1 MKILQIST
9 YDIRGGAARASY
21 RLHQGL
27 REIGQDSRM
36 LVRYKDSTDNS
47 VFCVTPKNPKEK
59 NEQKFLLDVVVQGQ
73 YINSHRTEISNTIFS
88 LPYSGLDLSSLP
100 MMQAADVINLHWVA
114 RYQSLPA
121 LNKLFSLSKPVVWT
135 LHDQCAFT
143 GGCHYGAGCRK
154 YCTDCMECPQ
164 LDDDPFNLPA
174 AILRDKLEFFKGAD
188 LTIVTPSRWMA
199 ECARESRLFKDLKIE
214 AIPNSLETDLYTPL
228 PKAEAK
234 GKIGLESD
242 VVTLLFGGEDGNE
255 RRKGFKELIA
265 AVQRCLKDEEFQA
278 LVKTG
283 KIRLICFGHPND
295 EIKTLG
301 IPVDPLGYLD
311 SDEKIRNAYASADIF
326 ILPSLEDNLPNT
338 ILEAMSC
345 GTPVV
350 AFDTGGIPEM
360 VESGVTGQIV
370 PLGDSVKMG
379 EALLALIFNS
389 DKREAIGKEC
399 RKRIEEEY
407 VLDVQARAYLD
418 LYEELVKTNGKSMQV
433 PPAVPEEEVWETAPE
448 AERPE
453 MSPVQLET
461 GIGPHFSAI
470 YDKVTFRALK
480 DFASYVFEQWQA
492 SEADR
497 KTRLDQTREL
507 TELFEESEADRKARF
522 DQTKELKEL
531 LEESEADRKTR
542 LDQINELNDLLN
554 KSETDRKARFDQI
567 NELSVLI
574 KEAETLLKMKQTE
587 LEELKVALDH
597 EAKRAEAAEEGLK
610 NLEATFAVRQARRL
624 GLIKVKQLE
633 LIENSK
639 PEKKGIRDK

>member
-59 NEQKFLLDVVVQGQ
+59 NEQEFLLDVVVQGQ

-100 MMQAADVINLHWVA
+100 MMQATDVINLHWVA
-114 RYQSLPA
+114 RYQSLPT
-121 LNKLFSLSKPVVWT
+121 LNKLFSLGKPVVWT

-154 YCTDCMECPQ
+154 YRTDCMECPQ

-199 ECARESRLFKDLKIE
+199 ERARESRLFKDLKIE
-214 AIPNSLETDLYTPL
+214 AIPNSLETNLYTPS
-228 PKAEAK
+228 PKAAAK
-234 GKIGLESD
+234 GKMGLESD

-255 RRKGFKELIA
+255 KRKGFRELVA
-265 AVQRCLKDEEFQA
+265 AIQYCLKDGDFQA
-278 LVKTG
+278 LVRKG
-283 KIRLICFGHPND
+283 KIRLTCFGRPND
-295 EIKTLG
+295 EIETLG

-311 SDEKIRNAYASADIF
+311 SDEKIRDAYAGADIF
-326 ILPSLEDNLPNT
+326 VLPSLEDNLPNT

-360 VESGVTGQIV
+360 VSNGVTGQVV

-379 EALLALIFNS
+379 GALLSLIFNS
-389 DKREAIGKEC
+389 DKREAMGKEC
-399 RKRIEEEY
+399 RKKIEEKY

-418 LYEELVKTNGKSMQV
+418 LYEGLVKTNGKSKQV
-433 PPAVPEEEVWETAPE
+433 PPAVPGEEVWETAPE

-470 YDKVTFRALK
+470 YDKITFQALR

-507 TELFEESEADRKARF
+507 KELLEESEADRKARF
-522 DQTKELKEL
+522 DQVKELKDL
-531 LEESEADRKTR
+531 LEESEADRKER
-542 LDQINELNDLLN
+542 LDQINKLNDLLN

-567 NELSVLI
+567 NELAVLI
-574 KEAETLLKMKQTE
+574 KKTETD
-587 LEELKVALDH
+587 LEELRAALDH
-597 EAKRAEAAEEGLK
+597 ESQRAQAAEEGLK

-633 LIENSK
+633 LIGNSK
-639 PEKKGIRDK
+639 SENKEIRDK